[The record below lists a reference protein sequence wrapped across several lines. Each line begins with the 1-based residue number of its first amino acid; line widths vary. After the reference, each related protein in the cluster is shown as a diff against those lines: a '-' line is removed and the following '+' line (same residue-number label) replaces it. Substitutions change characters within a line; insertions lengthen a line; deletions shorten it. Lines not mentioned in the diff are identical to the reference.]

1 MNIINIIKPIEI
13 DIYNIRN
20 ERQKINNEL
29 AIKRIQERNLNKDI
43 NNEEYKRIL
52 SELLKYNKTEKDL
65 LDDCDDNIILLII
78 LAGRISINASRQG
91 TKDELLQI
99 DTCNITLNK
108 LGISMNK
115 LSVNSYRP
123 TKDGQILTNNDIK
136 KNKISLNDCLK
147 SFDAKI
153 SGKINGWVFAKIVIG
168 NGGHQDNVFEE
179 AYILCEWIIKY
190 SILSDIY
197 IILID
202 TDLMNKFNELKKRFN
217 LIENLIIG
225 NHIEVQQYFIDKYNH
240 N

>member
-1 MNIINIIKPIEI
+1 MNLIKPIEI

-20 ERQKINNEL
+20 ERQKINNEK
-29 AIKRIQERNLNKDI
+29 AMERIKERNLNKDI

-52 SELLKYNKTEKDL
+52 LELAKFDKSEKDL
-65 LDDCDDNIILLII
+65 LDECNDNIILLVL

-99 DTCNITLNK
+99 DTCNITCSK
-108 LGISMNK
+108 FGITMDK

-123 TKDGQILTNNDIK
+123 TKNGLILNNNDIK
-136 KNKISLNDCLK
+136 KNKITLNDCLK
-147 SFDAKI
+147 SFDAKLN
-153 SGKINGWVFAKIVIG
+153 GKINGWVFAKIVIG

-179 AYILCEWIIKY
+179 AYILCEWVIKY
-190 SILSDIY
+190 SIITDVY

-202 TDLMNKFNELKKRFN
+202 TDLITKFNDLKKKFTN
-217 LIENLIIG
+217 IENLIIG
-225 NHIEVQQYFIDKYNH
+225 NHIEIQQYFIDKYNH

>member
-1 MNIINIIKPIEI
+1 MNIINTIEPIKI

-29 AIKRIQERNLNKDI
+29 AIKRIRERNLTKDI
-43 NNEEYKRIL
+43 NNQEYKRIL
-52 SELLKYNKTEKDL
+52 SELLIYNKTEKDL

-108 LGISMNK
+108 LEISIDK

-147 SFDAKI
+147 SFDAKL
-153 SGKINGWVFAKIVIG
+153 SGKIKGWVFAKIVIG

-179 AYILCEWIIKY
+179 AYILCEWIIKF
-190 SILSDIY
+190 SVLSDIY

-202 TDLMNKFNELKKRFN
+202 TDLKTKFKDLKTKFND
-217 LIENLIIG
+217 IENLIIG
-225 NHIEVQQYFIDKYNH
+225 NHIEIQQYFIDKYQ
-240 N
+240 